1 MKIIVSVLFFISLP
15 LFAQSGQSAT
25 PPTPSRPTTQA
36 SPIPA
41 PPPGPEEQFTQ
52 LEQVVANDIG
62 EKQAKLQQE
71 INDFM
76 REVRVAHP
84 GKEFFNGKLVPVAPP
99 PAPAKPEENKK

>member
-1 MKIIVSVLFFISLP
+1 MKILVSVLFFISLP

-25 PPTPSRPTTQA
+25 PPPPSKPANQV
-36 SPIPA
+36 PPVPA
-41 PPPGPEEQFTQ
+41 PPPGPEQQFTQ

-76 REVRVAHP
+76 REVRAAHP
-84 GKEFFNGKLVPVAPP
+84 GFEFFNGKLVPVTPP
-99 PAPAKPEENKK
+99 PAPDKPEEKKK